1 MLLAFTLLLGLAVPA
16 SAEFGSQDSANLKSI
31 SDDVFGISNAFRADN
46 YTWDQNNNANMN
58 VMAYIAYALHTL
70 KGTITNSGSSVIGF
84 APDNGSSGVL
94 TVSSDSKDYFIS
106 RWKNLDS
113 NATITPAN
121 RWRVQTLSDNS
132 GASWL
137 YQVAQSVAQSGLTA
151 EALMNWSN
159 PSYASYKPSDTA
171 NYSWFN
177 QVLSSVQDNKL
188 DVSGLAKES
197 TLQSVYST
205 ALQPNMSTQ
214 LKYFDYGRYVADG
227 SSGRGANV
235 VNSAY
240 PLVAIS
246 KTLTAMASYFDLP
259 MDSNGYRFGPSYQ
272 YRYMN
277 YDASTGKLSYSV
289 NRDSLFS
296 SMLYAMNSYAFGF
309 TAIND
314 NVLKLDEILSTENDR
329 ALEEATDDTKVTVKD
344 YVSDKKSNYGD
355 SFTIGNTI
363 SDGLKPNLS
372 TSQASSAVGGL
383 FSQDSSDYYGW
394 FSSETDNDLHPGAS
408 GASTLSLEDESS
420 SQDVADS
427 EAVWVIDP
435 YASSSDLISDFFG
448 GE

>member
-1 MLLAFTLLLGLAVPA
+1 M
-16 SAEFGSQDSANLKSI
+16 KSI

-58 VMAYIAYALHTL
+58 VMSYIAYALHTL

-94 TVSSDSKDYFIS
+94 TVASDSKDYFIS

-113 NATITPAN
+113 NATITAAN

-177 QVLSSVQDNKL
+177 QVLDSVQDNKL

-197 TLQSVYST
+197 TLQSVFYS
-205 ALQPNMSTQ
+205 ALNPNMGTAIP
-214 LKYFDYGRYVADG
+214 YFSYSAYNGTVG
-227 SSGRGANV
+227 SGTRANI
-235 VNSAY
+235 VNKAY
-240 PLVAIS
+240 PLVAIAN
-246 KTLTAMASYFDLP
+246 TLSSLGYYFERPYDETG
-259 MDSNGYRFGPSYQ
+259 STQFGPSFQ
-272 YRYMN
+272 YRYLT
-277 YDASTGKLSYSV
+277 YDPSDGKLSSFMS
-289 NRDSLFS
+289 RTSL
-296 SMLYAMNSYAFGF
+296 MQGILYALNSHAYGF
-309 TAIND
+309 QAING
-314 NVLKLDEILSTENDR
+314 NLLKLDEIFSTENDR
-329 ALEEATDDTKVTVKD
+329 ALVEATDDTKVTVKD

-363 SDGLKPNLS
+363 SDGLKPDLS

-383 FSQDSSDYYGW
+383 FSPESSDYWGW
-394 FSSETDNDLHPGAS
+394 FSSATDSDLHPAAS
-408 GASTLSLEDESS
+408 GVSTLSLEDEPS
-420 SQDVADS
+420 SQDAADS
-427 EAVWVIDP
+427 ETVWVIDP